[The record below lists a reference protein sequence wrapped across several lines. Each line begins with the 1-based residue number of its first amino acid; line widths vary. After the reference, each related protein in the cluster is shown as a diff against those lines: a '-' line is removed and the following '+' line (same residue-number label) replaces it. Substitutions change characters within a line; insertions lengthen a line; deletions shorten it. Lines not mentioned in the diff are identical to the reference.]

1 MRLPRPHLPRP
12 RLPRLPRPG
21 LSRRD
26 WLLLGG
32 LLAAG
37 LGLRLW
43 SFRYG
48 LPWVYNRDEEEHFVP
63 HAVEMFGG
71 SLNPGYFENPPAL
84 TYLLYAVFK
93 VRFTAGFPFGGGG
106 DFVRGFRDDP
116 SAAFATARVVVA
128 LLGAATIAAAAWAGS
143 RWWNRRTGFVAAAL
157 VAFCFLPA
165 FYSKFAL
172 NDAVTLL
179 PVFAASVALLLVLER
194 GRLVWFA
201 LAGAAIGAAVAVKY
215 TAGALVVPLAL
226 AAAIRV
232 ADDRS
237 ELRRGLLGLVL
248 AGVAF
253 GAVFLALN
261 PYAVID
267 FSEFRSQVGGQ
278 SATAGGSAKL
288 GQADVP
294 GWIYYAWTLTWGFGW
309 IPALLALAG
318 AALLVRENPR
328 RAVVLIAFPLLLF
341 LFLGAQQRYFARW
354 FLPAYP
360 ALILLAAY
368 GAWRITAARRP
379 VWLWALAALMVVQG
393 IAANV
398 RVDSVL
404 ARTDT
409 RELARDWLIENV
421 PAGNGVVIEPFV
433 PAGWTPAGLR
443 EWEIQRPFQ
452 AYTRRLAPA
461 LVDAYRAG
469 GYCTIVVASH
479 QKGRGLKAGLEGARA
494 YYARLDAESAA
505 TVRFLPWRADSDP
518 PGFSF
523 DMSFNNFPRQ
533 HARPGPEVSV
543 HRLRDCE

>member
-1 MRLPRPHLPRP
+1 MRVPRPRLPRP
-12 RLPRLPRPG
+12 RLPRPG
-21 LSRRD
+21 LDRRE
-26 WLLLGG
+26 WLLLAG

-63 HAVEMFGG
+63 RAVGMFGG

-106 DFVRGFRDDP
+106 DFVRGFRTDP
-116 SAAFATARVVVA
+116 TAAFETARVVVIV
-128 LLGAATIAAAAWAGS
+128 LGTATIAAAFWAGA
-143 RWWNRRTGFVAAAL
+143 RWWNRRTAFVAAAL

-179 PVFAASVALLLVLER
+179 PVFAAVVGLLLVLER
-194 GRLVWFA
+194 GGIGWFA
-201 LAGAAIGAAVAVKY
+201 LAGGAIGASVAVKY
-215 TAGALVVPLAL
+215 TAGALVVPLAI

-232 ADDRS
+232 ADDRA
-237 ELRRGLLGLVL
+237 ELRRALLGLVL

-261 PYAVID
+261 PYSVLD

-294 GWIYYAWTLTWGFGW
+294 GWLYYAWTLTWGFGW
-309 IPALLALAG
+309 VPALLALAG
-318 AALLVRENPR
+318 AALLVRENWR
-328 RAVVLIAFPLLLF
+328 RAVVLGAFPLLLF
-341 LFLGAQQRYFARW
+341 LFLGAQERYFARW

-368 GAWRITAARRP
+368 AAHRLTAARRP
-379 VWLWALAALMVVQG
+379 ALLWALAAVMVVQG
-393 IAANV
+393 IAGTV
-398 RVDSVL
+398 RVDAVL

-409 RELARDWLIENV
+409 RELARDWLAENLR
-421 PAGNGVVIEPFV
+421 PGDGVVVEPFV
-433 PAGWTPAGLR
+433 PSGWTPGGLR
-443 EWEIQRPFQ
+443 EWEVQRPFQ
-452 AYTRRLAPA
+452 AYTRRLSPA
-461 LVDAYRAG
+461 LVDRYRSR
-469 GYCTIVVASH
+469 GYCTVVVGSH
-479 QKGRGLKAGLEGARA
+479 QKGRGLKAGLAGARA
-494 YYARLDAESAA
+494 YYARLDARSAEI
-505 TVRFLPWRADSDP
+505 VRFLPWRADADP

-523 DMSFNNFPRQ
+523 DMSFNNYPRQ
-533 HARPGPEVSV
+533 HARPGPEVFV
-543 HRLRDCE
+543 HRLYDCE

>member
-1 MRLPRPHLPRP
+1 MRLPRPSL
-12 RLPRLPRPG
+12 RLPRPD
-21 LSRRD
+21 LDRRE
-26 WLLLGG
+26 WMLLAG
-32 LLAAG
+32 LLVAG

-84 TYLLYAVFK
+84 TYLFYAVYK

-106 DFVRGFRDDP
+106 DFVRGFRNDP
-116 SAAFATARVVVA
+116 TAAFETARIVVA
-128 LLGAATIAAAAWAGS
+128 VLGTMTIAAAAWAGS
-143 RWWNRRTGFVAAAL
+143 RWWNRRAGFVAAAL

-179 PVFAASVALLLVLER
+179 PVTAAMVALLLVLER
-194 GRLVWFA
+194 GRLVHFA

-215 TAGALVVPLAL
+215 TAGALLVPLAI

-232 ADDRS
+232 RDERAQWRPA
-237 ELRRGLLGLVL
+237 LLGLAA
-248 AGVAF
+248 AGAAF
-253 GAVFLALN
+253 AVVFLVLN
-261 PYAVID
+261 PYAAID

-294 GWIYYAWTLTWGFGW
+294 GWLYYAWTLTWGLGW
-309 IPALLALAG
+309 VPALLAVAG
-318 AALLVRENPR
+318 AVLLVRENPR
-328 RAVVLIAFPLLLF
+328 RAVVLIAFPILLF
-341 LFLGAQQRYFARW
+341 AFLGAQQRYFARW

-368 GAWRITAARRP
+368 AAARISAARRP
-379 VWLWALAALMVVQG
+379 VVLWALAAVMVAQG
-393 IAANV
+393 VAANV
-398 RVDSVL
+398 RVDSLL

-409 RELARDWLIENV
+409 RELARQWLIENL
-421 PAGNGVVIEPFV
+421 PPSDAVVVEPFV
-433 PAGWTPAGLR
+433 PSGWTPGDLR
-443 EWEIQRPFQ
+443 EWEVRRPFQ
-452 AYTRRLAPA
+452 AYTKRLSPA
-461 LVDAYRAG
+461 LVDRYRAR
-469 GYCTIVVASH
+469 GYCTVVVGSH
-479 QKGRGLKAGLEGARA
+479 QKGRGLKAGLAGARA
-494 YYARLDAESAA
+494 YYDRLDRESEEV
-505 TVRFLPWRADSDP
+505 VRFLPWRAGADP

-523 DMSFNNFPRQ
+523 DMSFNNHPRQ
-533 HARPGPEVSV
+533 HARPGPEVEV